1 MLQVHLLRLLTLLAG
16 LVVPALLAAAHAAEV
31 SKPAGYPERQI
42 TVIVCFGAGGGGDQM
57 ARAIAAPAE
66 KILGVPVAVVNKP
79 GAGGLSCL
87 PDFLGAPADG
97 YTILQHTD
105 NANVVPSQIY
115 VNATDQRFLTD
126 GKPDFDKVVGY
137 AKANP
142 EQMTVSNYGTVE
154 NMEGVTLAMIQKFFG
169 FKSKVVAFD
178 KAAERY
184 GAVVGKRIDVLLEQ
198 PSDVKALLD
207 SGDLAP
213 VLTIW
218 PERFAAFPDTKALG
232 ADYGID
238 WQPIV
243 RWRALFIRP
252 DTPKAIVDY
261 LEAAFKQAYETDEH
275 QAYLK
280 RKSMDILNSYR
291 SSADTR
297 ALIEREVDAYLAVYR
312 ELGMPSR

>member
-1 MLQVHLLRLLTLLAG
+1 L
-16 LVVPALLAAAHAAEV
+16 
-31 SKPAGYPERQI
+31 I
-42 TVIVCFGAGGGGDQM
+42 
-57 ARAIAAPAE
+57 
-66 KILGVPVAVVNKP
+66 
-79 GAGGLSCL
+79 
-87 PDFLGAPADG
+87 
-97 YTILQHTD
+97 
-105 NANVVPSQIY
+105 ANVVPSQIY